1 MVRIRYATPEDDAEE
16 VPADQRCIWP
26 GCTRR
31 RAAGRAAGSGRQR
44 EYCEKASRPEDG
56 GGPEHNARNRWALRE
71 RTLRA
76 AGPGDGPRDAG
87 LDDPGRRGAGP
98 RDAGQQ
104 APDEGDPGAGAGAAR
119 GEMPLSAAKLHASD
133 LLEQARRQHAS
144 ALAALAAERELYA
157 RLAGQFEIMADPAAL
172 DLEIAAVPLKA
183 GRAVAARTGGRDQDG
198 EGVVTGAGDA
208 GRRADSAEERPSRA
222 RKDADQARREA
233 EAARQD
239 AARSREQAERARA
252 EAAQS
257 RQAAEQAKAGAARQV
272 AEAAARADA
281 AAVRA
286 DDAVRAAQ
294 ERTSAERERADAASR
309 AHAEAAQRLG
319 AARAAEQA
327 LRAEIAAAAARA
339 DGQVERH
346 RADLARSGAEA
357 GGRTS
362 ETARRRAGPDRE
374 IT

>member
-104 APDEGDPGAGAGAAR
+104 ARDEGDPGAGAGAAR

-172 DLEIAAVPLKA
+172 DLEIAAVTLKA
-183 GRAVAARTGGRDQDG
+183 GREVAQAAEEAARARQDRLAAHRERDEAIQASRAARAVAEQSAADAAAAARALAERTAEHDQ
-198 EGVVTGAGDA
+198 EREWLVHAARDA
-208 GRRADSAEERPSRA
+208 GLRADSAEEQSSRA
-222 RKDADQARREA
+222 
-233 EAARQD
+233 
-239 AARSREQAERARA
+239 
-252 EAAQS
+252 
-257 RQAAEQAKAGAARQV
+257 
-272 AEAAARADA
+272 
-281 AAVRA
+281 
-286 DDAVRAAQ
+286 
-294 ERTSAERERADAASR
+294 
-309 AHAEAAQRLG
+309 
-319 AARAAEQA
+319 
-327 LRAEIAAAAARA
+327 
-339 DGQVERH
+339 
-346 RADLARSGAEA
+346 
-357 GGRTS
+357 
-362 ETARRRAGPDRE
+362 
-374 IT
+374 